1 MSRVLKETRQFK
13 ADKKR
18 IQGSGRHDWAKM
30 REAVKELMNDR
41 ALDKQLLDHDLTG
54 DYVGTRECHIAPDW
68 LLVYMKSG
76 DLEKGSL
83 KLIRTGSHSDLF

>member
-41 ALDKQLLDHDLTG
+41 ALDKQLLDHDLSG
-54 DYVGTRECHIAPDW
+54 DYLGTRECHIAPDW

-76 DLEKGSL
+76 DLETGAL

>member
-41 ALDKQLLDHDLTG
+41 ALNKQLLDHDLTG

-68 LLVYMKSG
+68 LLFYMKSG
-76 DLEKGSL
+76 DLETGAL

>member
-68 LLVYMKSG
+68 LLFYMKSG
-76 DLEKGSL
+76 DLETGAL